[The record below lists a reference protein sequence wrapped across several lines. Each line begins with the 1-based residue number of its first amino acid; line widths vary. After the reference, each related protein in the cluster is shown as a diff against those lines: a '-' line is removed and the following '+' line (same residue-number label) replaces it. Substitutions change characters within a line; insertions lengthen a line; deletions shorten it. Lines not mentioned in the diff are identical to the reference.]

1 VITATNLS
9 MHYGPVI
16 ALYRATFT
24 VERGEVVGLLGP
36 NGAGKS
42 TTMKILTTYL
52 YPTAGTATV
61 GGQSIL
67 DAPLAVRKLIGYLPE
82 ILPLYPDMEVRRYL
96 DFVGRAR
103 GLSGQALRQ
112 RQEWVVHHCGL
123 KPMYRK
129 LVRELSKGFRQRL
142 GLAQALIHD
151 PQVIILDEPTSGLDP
166 HQILEIRHLVR
177 HLAHDK
183 TVLLSTHILQEVE
196 AVADRIVI
204 INGGQIVGN
213 GTLQEL
219 QQLAARQER
228 LVFTVT
234 ATRNAVEQALRGV
247 SQVAQIRCLSST
259 ENSVRFELRAA
270 SGAKLAPQV
279 GAIAHAKG
287 WQINELHA
295 FPPTL
300 EETFLAL
307 TEAQTLQTDTGM

>member
-1 VITATNLS
+1 MITATNLS

-61 GGQSIL
+61 GGKSIL
-67 DAPLAVRKLIGYLPE
+67 DEPVAVRRLIGYLPE
-82 ILPLYPDMEVRRYL
+82 VLPLYPEMEVRRYL

-103 GLSGQALRQ
+103 GLQGNTLRQ
-112 RQEWVVHHCGL
+112 RLDWVVQHCGL

-129 LVRELSKGFRQRL
+129 LVRELSKGFRQRV

-204 INGGQIVGN
+204 INGGQIVGD

-219 QQLAARQER
+219 QQLAQRHER
-228 LVFTVT
+228 LLFTVT
-234 ATRNAVEQALRGV
+234 ATRQAVEKALQGV
-247 SQVAQIRCLSST
+247 SQVTQRRYLGST
-259 ENSVRFELRAA
+259 EDHVRVSS
-270 SGAKLAPQV
+270 SGPPRGATSPPRLAPW
-279 GAIAHAKG
+279 H
-287 WQINELHA
+287 
-295 FPPTL
+295 
-300 EETFLAL
+300 
-307 TEAQTLQTDTGM
+307 